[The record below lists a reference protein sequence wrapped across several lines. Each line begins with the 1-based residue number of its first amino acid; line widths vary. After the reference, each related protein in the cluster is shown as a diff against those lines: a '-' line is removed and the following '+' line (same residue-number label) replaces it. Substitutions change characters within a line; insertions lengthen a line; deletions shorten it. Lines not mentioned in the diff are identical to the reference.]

1 MITFRRLQ
9 LKDAKKML
17 EWMHDPSI
25 SYKYKTDFDDYT
37 IQDAEDFI
45 VHSFSEDN
53 QHFAVVNVQDEY
65 LGTISL
71 KNISK
76 YNNNAELTSAF
87 RSCADKDTYAGAVLG
102 MIQYGFEK
110 LQLDEIYVRIFEDH
124 GSLIDYYESLGFLKG
139 GTFVN
144 QLHIREQ
151 SKKLCWY
158 YKRRSANY
166 EGVHQ
171 MMHFQEQGDRRGH
184 MVVIEQFKDV
194 PFQIRRIFY
203 IYGSD
208 SNTKRGLHA
217 NRKSEFV
224 LVNVAGSSKIKV
236 FDGKSEYIYEL
247 VQPHTGV
254 YLPKMVWKEM
264 YDFSEDSVLLVLSNE
279 IYDPLEYIR
288 DFEEYKRCIGTVN
301 FVEHKSN
308 T

>member
-1 MITFRRLQ
+1 VVTFRRLQ
-9 LKDAKKML
+9 LKDAEKML
-17 EWMHDPSI
+17 EWMHDPEI
-25 SYKYKTDFDDYT
+25 SYKYKTNFADYT
-37 IQDAEDFI
+37 LKDAQDFI
-45 VHSFSEDN
+45 QHSFSEDY
-53 QHFAVVNVQDEY
+53 QHFAVVDAQDEY
-65 LGTISL
+65 IGTISL

-87 RSCADKDTYAGAVLG
+87 RSCAGKETYESAVSS
-102 MIQYGFEK
+102 MIQYGFDQ

-124 GSLIDYYESLGFLKG
+124 TSLIDYYVRLGFTKG

-144 QLHIREQ
+144 RLHIKEE

-158 YKRRSANY
+158 YKRKNTNY
-166 EGVHQ
+166 KAGHQ
-171 MMHFQEQGDRRGH
+171 MLHFHEQGDMRGH

-208 SNTKRGLHA
+208 SNIKRGLHA

-236 FDGKSEYIYEL
+236 FDGKSESIYEL

-279 IYDPLEYIR
+279 VYDPLEYIR
-288 DFEEYKRCIGTVN
+288 DLDEYKRYIGT
-301 FVEHKSN
+301 KG
-308 T
+308 